1 MSDRQDTIEMID
13 EAVAGGARLSKACD
27 VLGLSQR
34 TIQRWRYNL
43 VDARKAAASKRQV
56 ANKLTD
62 KERDQILK
70 ICNQGQ
76 FASMSPNQIVP
87 ALADQ
92 GVYVASESSFYRVL
106 RQTDQLRARGK
117 AKPANHKRPQ
127 AIEASGPN
135 RVWSWDITYLP
146 TIVKGVWFY
155 LYMIIDIYSRKI
167 VGWEVFDS
175 ESADNASLL
184 IRKTCLKEKIASKP
198 LVLHSDNGSPMKGAT
213 MLATLQKLGVIPS
226 FSRPSVSNDNP
237 YSEALFKTLKYHP
250 GYPDTPFEGIEKARS
265 WVLGFTKWYNELHR
279 HSALKFVTPDQR
291 HRRQDITILER
302 RKELYLAAR
311 TKHPQRWSGSIRN
324 WQPDNI
330 VYLNPNKSDRPTSK
344 AA

>member
-1 MSDRQDTIEMID
+1 
-13 EAVAGGARLSKACD
+13 
-27 VLGLSQR
+27 
-34 TIQRWRYNL
+34 
-43 VDARKAAASKRQV
+43 
-56 ANKLTD
+56 
-62 KERDQILK
+62 
-70 ICNQGQ
+70 
-76 FASMSPNQIVP
+76 MSPNQIVP

-106 RQTDQLRARGK
+106 RQADQLSPRGK

-135 RVWSWDITYLP
+135 QVWSWDITYLP
-146 TIVKGVWFY
+146 TLVKGLWFY

-213 MLATLQKLGVIPS
+213 MLATLQKLGVVPS
-226 FSRPSVSNDNP
+226 FSRPSVSNDNA

-250 GYPDTPFEGIEKARS
+250 GYPDSPFESMEKARS

-302 RKELYLAAR
+302 RKKLYLAAR
-311 TKHPQRWSGSIRN
+311 EKHPQRWSGAIRN
-324 WQPDNI
+324 WRPDNI